1 MGYLTY
7 RDYFVGNV
15 FVVYVVPL
23 YIVGIYGTKSKVTF
37 TY

>member
-15 FVVYVVPL
+15 FVYVVPL